1 MSYLL
6 QGLIYL
12 FSFALATVLMGTA
25 LAPALLFWLWVAE
38 RISPWEAWGRIWVLG
53 LACGPAFLIYIL
65 ALIVLTALLIRAL
78 PRVRE
83 GSYPFVSL
91 GTLTWYLH
99 AALMFPMMKTVLP
112 VIALSGL
119 NVLYFRLLGAKIG
132 QGVQLNA
139 PLGDP
144 ALTEV
149 GDGTMIG
156 GDAIIICHAAERGY
170 LKLKRVKIGSHVT
183 IGTRAIIFPGVVIGD
198 QAVISAGA
206 IVLKDKRIPPR
217 TLWAGVPAR
226 PVTQE
231 KQNEDPNSL

>member
-1 MSYLL
+1 MIYLL
-6 QGLIYL
+6 QGLVYL
-12 FSFALATVLMGTA
+12 FSFVLATVLMGTA
-25 LAPALLFWLWVAE
+25 VAPALLFWLWVAE
-38 RISPWEAWGRIWVLG
+38 RISLWDAWVRIWVLG
-53 LACGPAFLIYIL
+53 LTCGPAFLIYIL

-119 NVLYFRLLGAKIG
+119 NILYFRLLGAKIG
-132 QGVQLNA
+132 KGVQLNA

-144 ALTEV
+144 ALTEI
-149 GDGTMIG
+149 GDGTVIG
-156 GDAIIICHAAERGY
+156 GDAIIICHAAEREY
-170 LKLKRVKIGSHVT
+170 LKLKRVKIGARVT
-183 IGTRAIIFPGVVIGD
+183 IGTRAIIFPGVEIGDRAVIG
-198 QAVISAGA
+198 AGA
-206 IVLKDKRIPPR
+206 VVLKDKKIPPG

-231 KQNEDPNSL
+231 KQHEDQNSL